1 MRKRFNK
8 QLVCSLIVILFFNYG
23 YVFAEDTNSLQQEIN
38 NNNDEIEELE
48 KKKENISEEIVKQQ
62 EELLDIDEKIQEKS
76 EDLSKAQEDVAKF
89 QSDIDN
95 LQYEI
100 NNIEDQIKESEYQ
113 IKLKKKNLSKLQKER
128 DAKQNLL
135 DSRIRNSYKVSIS
148 NQYIYLLLKSENIWQ
163 AYENIGQIW
172 RIISLDRELIKL
184 VKEQEEV
191 IANEMIEI
199 DNEIEKK
206 KQNKEYV
213 ISKQAELLDA
223 QKEFIALKEKEESEM
238 NELQLLQDNKQSIIS
253 QLEGEESNIDEDIGS
268 LLAYNEELQRK
279 LDSIFESINNEA
291 NNNDEVL
298 GQLPVDSGFLRPV
311 NGTITDTFGGRINP
325 VTGVPGN
332 HNGIDYA
339 NATGTPIAATKNG
352 VVSYSGW
359 IEGYGNT
366 IILDHGEGTQSL
378 YGHAESLVASV
389 GQAVSQGDIIAY
401 VGSTGMS
408 TGPHLH
414 FEIRINGA
422 PVDPYIYIP
431 Y

>member
-1 MRKRFNK
+1 M
-8 QLVCSLIVILFFNYG
+8 IVTLFFNYG

-48 KKKENISEEIVKQQ
+48 KKKENVNDEIVKQQ
-62 EELLDIDEKIQEKS
+62 QELLDIDEKIKEKS
-76 EDLSKAQEDVAKF
+76 KDLSKAQEDVAKF

-100 NNIEDQIKESEYQ
+100 NSIEEQIRESEEQ

-135 DSRIRNSYKVSIS
+135 DSRIRSSYKVSIS
-148 NQYIYLLLKSENIWQ
+148 NQYIYILLKSENIWQ
-163 AYENIGQIW
+163 AYENISQIW

-199 DNEIEKK
+199 DKEIEKK

-213 ISKQAELLDA
+213 VSKQAELLEA
-223 QKEFIALKEKEESEM
+223 QKEFIALKEKEESKM

-253 QLEGEESNIDEDIGS
+253 QLEEEERDIAEEIGD
-268 LLAYNEELQRK
+268 LLAYNEDLQRK
-279 LDSIFESINNEA
+279 LDSIFESINNEE
-291 NNNDEVL
+291 NNNYEIL
-298 GQLPVDSGFLRPV
+298 EQLPADSGFLRPV

-339 NATGTPIAATKNG
+339 NSTGTPILATKNG
-352 VVSYSGW
+352 VVTYSGW

-366 IILDHGEGTQSL
+366 IILDHGEGIQSL
-378 YGHAESLVASV
+378 YGHAESLAVSV
-389 GQAVSQGDIIAY
+389 GQAICQGDVVAY

-414 FEIRINGA
+414 FEIRINGI
-422 PVDPYIYIP
+422 PVDPFIYIP